1 MKYIKSYKLFES
13 RSEYILYRAVGLEE
27 AINSCKNGH
36 LVYYIRDPMSR
47 DWEVIEYGLGDE
59 VSEMSKEEVDEY
71 VDEYVNDLVSWSPND
86 KGVNLTSD
94 LGNAKGYSE
103 IVLEV
108 NLVALVGDYAEF
120 SKQYIFAK
128 NPEDCLV
135 KSVFYKGDE
144 LSPDEFLSS
153 PLVIKYKDSL

>member
-1 MKYIKSYKLFES
+1 MKYIKSYKVFES
-13 RSEYILYRAVGLEE
+13 RSEFILYRGVGLDE
-27 AINSCKNGH
+27 AIKACEVGH
-36 LVYYIRDPMSR
+36 LIYHSNDPMSK

-59 VSEMSKEEVDEY
+59 ASEMSEEEVD
-71 VDEYVNDLVSWSPND
+71 DYVNDLVYWSPND

-94 LGNAKGYSE
+94 LDNAKGYSE

-108 NLVALVGDYAEF
+108 NLVGDHAEF
-120 SKQYIFAK
+120 SKKYIFAK

-144 LSPDEFLSS
+144 LSPDEFLR
-153 PLVIKYKDSL
+153 KYKDSL